1 MQVRSAS
8 KDPIMKPMPTVFISH
23 GAPLLAVEPGET
35 GAALA
40 ALGRALP
47 RPKGIVMVS
56 AHWETPAPM
65 ASTAQQPETIHDFG
79 GFPDELYRIQYGA
92 PGAPELARR
101 VKQVLD
107 AAGLQAGLDPTRGLD
122 HGAWVPLRYLYPD
135 ADVPVTQLSI
145 QSHLSPVHHYRLGEA
160 LRPLLDED
168 VLVVGS
174 GSLTHNLREFRTR
187 AGKVE
192 PYVRAFQDWMKRSI
206 EAKDVAAVL
215 DYRRLAPDAV
225 RAHPTDEHLLPL
237 FVALGAAGACSGA
250 RRLVDEVTYGV
261 IAMDAYVFEPAAQ
274 PLSTMAT
281 AVG

>member
-1 MQVRSAS
+1 
-8 KDPIMKPMPTVFISH
+8 MKPMPTVFISH